1 MQTAF
6 SRGRAVPVAAQRVVV
21 VGRRACTVKASVQT
35 PGPTSEVPATTPEL
49 RNAGPEPKRFTVADG
64 QLGEVASASLPALL
78 RFGSGGL
85 VVGYNVGLAEDD
97 GKYAVARVGGRKV
110 AETGQVTGLKRP
122 ARPLELY
129 EFEGCPFC
137 KKATLLRFIA
147 RSFTQVREAI
157 CALDLDVMVYPCPKD
172 GATWR
177 PKAIEL
183 GGKKQFPFLVDPN
196 TGKQM
201 YESDDIIA
209 YLFKEYGNGAELP
222 LPLRLGSLTTI
233 TCALGALPRAG
244 RGNYYRKSRQ
254 PAQPLV
260 FWGYEMSPFVKLARE
275 TLCELE
281 LPYLYRTV
289 ARGSPKRQ
297 ELLDKRGHFQVPY
310 LEDVN
315 EGVYLFESSAIVK
328 YLNDTYGVKA

>member
-1 MQTAF
+1 MRTLKAF
-6 SRGRAVPVAAQRVVV
+6 AGSTCTYHPRAVC
-21 VGRRACTVKASVQT
+21 RRTCVVKATADSAAT
-35 PGPTSEVPATTPEL
+35 EPRSEAPVPAKLEL

-78 RFGSGGL
+78 RLGSGGL
-85 VVGYNVGLAEDD
+85 CLGYSVSLVDDD
-97 GKYAVARVGGRKV
+97 GKYTLAKVGDRKV
-110 AETGQVTGLKRP
+110 AETSQIATLKRP
-122 ARPLELY
+122 AQPLELY

-137 KKATLLRFIA
+137 KK
-147 RSFTQVREAI
+147 VREAI
-157 CALDLDVMVYPCPKD
+157 CTLDLDVMVYPCPKD
-172 GATWR
+172 GVTWR
-177 PKAIEL
+177 PKAISL

-209 YLFKEYGNGAELP
+209 YLFQEYGNGAEVP
-222 LPLRLGSLTTI
+222 LPLRLGALTTI
-233 TCALGALPRAG
+233 SCALGAAPRAG
-244 RGNYYRKSRQ
+244 RGNTYRPSRQ

-275 TLCELE
+275 TLSELE
-281 LPYLYRTV
+281 LPYLYRTA

-297 ELLDKRGHFQVPY
+297 ELLDKRGTFQVPY
-310 LEDVN
+310 LEDPN
-315 EGVYLFESSAIVK
+315 EGVYLFESSAIVQ